1 MLETDSNG
9 VTISWPIIMLHYE
22 TKRRLIRNCPRS
34 RRLLGVPLSQ
44 KDVSLLFLRA
54 QRICYQELSAN
65 VYQLDAFY
73 LVGLL
78 VSDDVNHQCCLQWIF
93 NIISSNYYMEGNI
106 AIFGYIAV
114 EKMFLNLLKKCILS
128 HVLRASYTP

>member
-9 VTISWPIIMLHYE
+9 VTISWTIIMLRYE
-22 TKRRLIRNCPRS
+22 TKRRLIRNWPRS

-78 VSDDVNHQCCLQWIF
+78 VSEDVNNQCCLQWTF
-93 NIISSNYYMEGNI
+93 NIISSNNYMEGNI
-106 AIFGYIAV
+106 AISGCITA
-114 EKMFLNLLKKCILS
+114 EKMFSNLLQKCIIS